1 MESLESQKKYDS
13 RESGESLESC
23 EFESP
28 CESLESFKSH
38 ESRESPKEKCAVV
51 GVFNAPNSALLCYY
65 CLFAMQHRGQE
76 SSGISTT
83 NGHKIT
89 TLKGEGLVTSVF
101 KGGLDSLKGSASIGH
116 NRYSTAGED
125 SKCDVQ
131 PIFAKYALGEIALAH
146 NGNLVNAKEVRE
158 SLTKKGAIFQSHLDT
173 ENLIHLIAH
182 SSGERLRNRI
192 VESLK
197 SIKGAYS
204 FVLLSRGKLFAI
216 RDPYGFR
223 PLSLGEII
231 NDDGSKGYVVAS
243 ETCAFDLIGAKFVRD
258 IKPGEMLIFSLDS
271 GNSSLDSQNSS
282 LGAPFALGGN
292 FGESTDTKSSFIPKI
307 SSKYKTSTANTRI
320 DSNLNATDSGVS
332 NESTSD
338 SRGSIFDEKSGLRSH
353 ERGNRTYR
361 PLTKRV
367 ASLPDLSQKDNAL
380 FESIQVFPPQ
390 PKHCIFEFVYF
401 ARPDSFVFGKSVYEI
416 RKNMGVELAREHK
429 IKADFVIPVPDSGV
443 ISAIGYSQESG
454 IPFEFGIVR
463 NHYIGRTF
471 IEPTQKSRELKVKLK
486 LNPIEKLIMGK
497 DIIIIDDSIVRG
509 TTSKQIISILRKAG
523 AKKIH
528 LIIASPQ
535 TIAPCYYGVDTPDSS
550 QLICAN
556 KNINEVCDFIGAD
569 SLHFLSLDGLYKSVG
584 VANGDSYCKACFDKE
599 YII

>member
-1 MESLESQKKYDS
+1 MESWKSNINNYDTNCD
-13 RESGESLESC
+13 LW
-23 EFESP
+23 
-28 CESLESFKSH
+28 H
-38 ESRESPKEKCAVV
+38 ESPKEKCAVV
-51 GVFNAPNSALLCYY
+51 GVFNSNRSAHLCYY

-83 NGHKIT
+83 DGYKIT

-101 KGGLDSLKGSASIGH
+101 KGGLEQLKGNASIGH

-158 SLTKKGAIFQSHLDT
+158 SLIKKGAIFQSHLDT

-182 SSGERLRNRI
+182 SHEERLRNRI
-192 VESLK
+192 IESLN

-231 NDDGSKGYVVAS
+231 NEDGSKGYVVAS
-243 ETCAFDLIGAKFVRD
+243 ETCAFDLISAKFIRD
-258 IKPGEMLIFSLDS
+258 INPGEMLIFSKED
-271 GNSSLDSQNSS
+271 NS
-282 LGAPFALGGN
+282 
-292 FGESTDTKSSFIPKI
+292 
-307 SSKYKTSTANTRI
+307 
-320 DSNLNATDSGVS
+320 
-332 NESTSD
+332 
-338 SRGSIFDEKSGLRSH
+338 
-353 ERGNRTYR
+353 
-361 PLTKRV
+361 
-367 ASLPDLSQKDNAL
+367 KDAK
-380 FESIQVFPPQ
+380 FESIQIFPSM
-390 PKHCIFEFVYF
+390 PKYCIFEFVYF

-416 RKNMGVELAREHK
+416 RKNMGIELAREHK
-429 IKADFVIPVPDSGV
+429 ISADFVIPVPDSGV

-486 LNPIEKLIMGK
+486 LNPIEKLITGK
-497 DIIIIDDSIVRG
+497 NIIIIDDSIVRG
-509 TTSKQIISILRKAG
+509 TTSKQIINILRKAG
-523 AKKIH
+523 ANKIH

-556 KNINEVCDFIGAD
+556 KNIDEVCKFIGAD
-569 SLHFLSLDGLYKSVG
+569 SLNFLSLEGLYKSVG
-584 VANGDSYCKACFDKE
+584 VKNGKDYCKACFDKE

>member
-1 MESLESQKKYDS
+1 MEFSHKNYDSQKSLKLGCESHESLES
-13 RESGESLESC
+13 
-23 EFESP
+23 
-28 CESLESFKSH
+28 H
-38 ESRESPKEKCAVV
+38 ESPKEKCAVV

-101 KGGLDSLKGSASIGH
+101 KGGLDNLKGNASIGH

-158 SLTKKGAIFQSHLDT
+158 SLIAKGAIFQSHLDT

-182 SSGERLRNRI
+182 SNEKRLRNRI
-192 VESLK
+192 IESLK

-223 PLSLGEII
+223 PLSVGEII

-243 ETCAFDLIGAKFVRD
+243 ETCAFDLIGAKFIRD
-258 IKPGEMLIFSLDS
+258 IKPGEMLIFSLES
-271 GNSSLDSQNSS
+271 GNSPLELHSADSANFKCSQTPSLVSHSKFAENYESQTENPSVVDSARS
-282 LGAPFALGGN
+282 A
-292 FGESTDTKSSFIPKI
+292 ESNNNQPRHS
-307 SSKYKTSTANTRI
+307 
-320 DSNLNATDSGVS
+320 
-332 NESTSD
+332 E
-338 SRGSIFDEKSGLRSH
+338 
-353 ERGNRTYR
+353 
-361 PLTKRV
+361 
-367 ASLPDLSQKDNAL
+367 LSQESEESHKNIKKTNAL
-380 FESIQVFPPQ
+380 FESIQIFPPE

-429 IKADFVIPVPDSGV
+429 ISADFVIPVPDSGV

-486 LNPIEKLIMGK
+486 LNPIEKLINGK
-497 DIIIIDDSIVRG
+497 DIIINDDSIVRG

-523 AKKIH
+523 AQKIH
-528 LIIASPQ
+528 LVIASPQ

-556 KNINEVCDFIGAD
+556 KNIDEVRAFIGAD
-569 SLHFLSLDGLYKSVG
+569 SLHFLSLNGLYKSVG
-584 VANGDSYCKACFDKE
+584 VENGDSYCKACFDKE

>member
-1 MESLESQKKYDS
+1 MKKS
-13 RESGESLESC
+13 NA
-23 EFESP
+23 
-28 CESLESFKSH
+28 KSH
-38 ESRESPKEKCAVV
+38 KSFEFRESPNEKCAVV
-51 GVFNAPNSALLCYY
+51 GIFNANRSAALCYY
-65 CLFAMQHRGQE
+65 ALFAMQHRGQE

-83 NGHKIT
+83 DGRKIT
-89 TLKGEGLVTSVF
+89 TIKGEGLVTSIF
-101 KGGLDSLKGSASIGH
+101 KGGLDALKGSASIGH

-158 SLTKKGAIFQSHLDT
+158 SLTTKGAIFQSHLDT

-182 SSGERLRNRI
+182 SKKERLRDRI
-192 VESLK
+192 IESLQR
-197 SIKGAYS
+197 IKGAYS

-216 RDPYGFR
+216 RDPFGFR
-223 PLSLGEII
+223 PLSLGEIT
-231 NDDGSKGYVVAS
+231 NDDGSKGYIVAS
-243 ETCAFDLIGAKFVRD
+243 ETCAFDLIGARFVRD
-258 IKPGEMLIFSLDS
+258 INPGEMVIFSLKSD
-271 GNSSLDSQNSS
+271 NSSLTQ
-282 LGAPFALGGN
+282 
-292 FGESTDTKSSFIPKI
+292 
-307 SSKYKTSTANTRI
+307 NTRI
-320 DSNLNATDSGVS
+320 ADSI
-332 NESTSD
+332 ESPL
-338 SRGSIFDEKSGLRSH
+338 RDESQIRAKQSKNPPSLAD
-353 ERGNRTYR
+353 GNRG
-361 PLTKRV
+361 RV
-367 ASLPDLSQKDNAL
+367 ESSDLSPQDE
-380 FESIQVFPPQ
+380 FTTTIESIQVFPPT

-429 IKADFVIPVPDSGV
+429 ISADFVIPVPDSGV
-443 ISAIGYSQESG
+443 ISAIGYAQESG

-471 IEPTQKSRELKVKLK
+471 IEPTQSMRELKVKLK
-486 LNPIEKLIMGK
+486 LNPIEKLITGK

-556 KNINEVCDFIGAD
+556 KSQDEVCAFIGAD
-569 SLHFLSLDGLYKSVG
+569 SLHFLSLNGLYKSIG
-584 VANGDSYCKACFDKE
+584 IENGDGYCKACFDKD
-599 YII
+599 YVI

>member
-1 MESLESQKKYDS
+1 MEFLESQKKCDS
-13 RESGESLESC
+13 RESSKSLESNK
-23 EFESP
+23 FESP
-28 CESLESFKSH
+28 CESLESH
-38 ESRESPKEKCAVV
+38 ESPKEKCAVV

-182 SSGERLRNRI
+182 SSEKRLRNRI
-192 VESLK
+192 IESLK

-223 PLSLGEII
+223 PLSVGEII

-258 IKPGEMLIFSLDS
+258 IKPGEVLIFSLDS
-271 GNSSLDSQNSS
+271 GNSSLDKHSADLADFGHSQTPS
-282 LGAPFALGGN
+282 LASRPKSAKN
-292 FGESTDTKSSFIPKI
+292 YESHTENPSVVDSARSAESNNNPSRHSEISQESEESRKSVK
-307 SSKYKTSTANTRI
+307 KTIAQI
-320 DSNLNATDSGVS
+320 
-332 NESTSD
+332 
-338 SRGSIFDEKSGLRSH
+338 
-353 ERGNRTYR
+353 
-361 PLTKRV
+361 
-367 ASLPDLSQKDNAL
+367 
-380 FESIQVFPPQ
+380 ESIQVFPPE

-429 IKADFVIPVPDSGV
+429 ISADFVIPVPDSGV

-486 LNPIEKLIMGK
+486 LNPIEKLITGK

-523 AKKIH
+523 ARKIH
-528 LIIASPQ
+528 LVIASPQ

-556 KNINEVCDFIGAD
+556 KNIDEVCDFIGAD

>member
-1 MESLESQKKYDS
+1 MEFSHKKCD
-13 RESGESLESC
+13 SC
-23 EFESP
+23 ESSESSKFELP
-28 CESLESFKSH
+28 CESLESHESL

-101 KGGLDSLKGSASIGH
+101 KGGLDNLKGNASIGH

-158 SLTKKGAIFQSHLDT
+158 SLIAKGAIFQSHLDT

-182 SSGERLRNRI
+182 SNEKRLRNRI
-192 VESLK
+192 IESLK

-223 PLSLGEII
+223 PLSVGEII

-243 ETCAFDLIGAKFVRD
+243 ETCAFDLIGAKFLRD
-258 IKPGEMLIFSLDS
+258 IKPGEMLIFSLES
-271 GNSSLDSQNSS
+271 GNSPLELHSADL
-282 LGAPFALGGN
+282 AN
-292 FGESTDTKSSFIPKI
+292 FGRSQTISLVSRPKFAKNYESHTENPSVV
-307 SSKYKTSTANTRI
+307 
-320 DSNLNATDSGVS
+320 DSARSAES
-332 NESTSD
+332 NNNQPRHSE
-338 SRGSIFDEKSGLRSH
+338 
-353 ERGNRTYR
+353 
-361 PLTKRV
+361 
-367 ASLPDLSQKDNAL
+367 LSQESEESRKSVKKTNAL
-380 FESIQVFPPQ
+380 FESIQIFPPES
-390 PKHCIFEFVYF
+390 KHCIFEFVYF

-429 IKADFVIPVPDSGV
+429 ISADFVIPVPDSGV

-486 LNPIEKLIMGK
+486 LNPIEKLINGK

-523 AKKIH
+523 AQKIH
-528 LIIASPQ
+528 LVIASPQ

-550 QLICAN
+550 QLISAN
-556 KNINEVCDFIGAD
+556 KNIDEVCAFIGAD
-569 SLHFLSLDGLYKSVG
+569 SLHFLSLSGLYKSVG
-584 VANGDSYCKACFDKE
+584 VENGDSYCKACFDKE

>member
-1 MESLESQKKYDS
+1 MEFSHKNYDSQKSLKLGRESHESLES
-13 RESGESLESC
+13 
-23 EFESP
+23 
-28 CESLESFKSH
+28 H
-38 ESRESPKEKCAVV
+38 ESPKEKCAVV

-101 KGGLDSLKGSASIGH
+101 KGGLDNLKGNASIGH

-158 SLTKKGAIFQSHLDT
+158 SLIAKGAIFQSHLDT

-182 SSGERLRNRI
+182 SNEKRLRNRI
-192 VESLK
+192 IESLK

-223 PLSLGEII
+223 PLSVGEII

-243 ETCAFDLIGAKFVRD
+243 ETCAFDLIGAKFIRD
-258 IKPGEMLIFSLDS
+258 IKPGEMLIFSLES
-271 GNSSLDSQNSS
+271 GNSPLELHSADSANFKCSQTPSLVSHSKFAENYESQTENPSVVDSARS
-282 LGAPFALGGN
+282 A
-292 FGESTDTKSSFIPKI
+292 ESNNNQPRHS
-307 SSKYKTSTANTRI
+307 
-320 DSNLNATDSGVS
+320 
-332 NESTSD
+332 E
-338 SRGSIFDEKSGLRSH
+338 
-353 ERGNRTYR
+353 
-361 PLTKRV
+361 
-367 ASLPDLSQKDNAL
+367 LSQESEESHKNIKKTNAL
-380 FESIQVFPPQ
+380 FESIQIFPPE

-429 IKADFVIPVPDSGV
+429 ISADFVIPVPDSGV

-486 LNPIEKLIMGK
+486 LNPIEKLINGK

-523 AKKIH
+523 AQKIH
-528 LIIASPQ
+528 LVIASPQ

-556 KNINEVCDFIGAD
+556 KNIDEVRAFIGAD
-569 SLHFLSLDGLYKSVG
+569 SLHFLSLNGLYKSVG
-584 VANGDSYCKACFDKE
+584 VENGDSYCKACFDKE

>member
-1 MESLESQKKYDS
+1 MEFLESQKKYDS
-13 RESGESLESC
+13 CESSESS

-28 CESLESFKSH
+28 YESHKSLESH
-38 ESRESPKEKCAVV
+38 ESPKEKCAVV

-101 KGGLDSLKGSASIGH
+101 KGGLDNLKGNASIGH

-158 SLTKKGAIFQSHLDT
+158 SLIAKGAIFQSHLDT

-182 SSGERLRNRI
+182 SNEKRLRNRI
-192 VESLK
+192 IESLK

-223 PLSLGEII
+223 PLSVGEII

-243 ETCAFDLIGAKFVRD
+243 ETCAFDLIGAKFIRD
-258 IKPGEMLIFSLDS
+258 IKPGEMLIFSLES
-271 GNSSLDSQNSS
+271 GNSPLELHSADSANFKCSQTPSLVSHSKFAENYESQTENPSVVDSARS
-282 LGAPFALGGN
+282 A
-292 FGESTDTKSSFIPKI
+292 ESNNNQPRHS
-307 SSKYKTSTANTRI
+307 
-320 DSNLNATDSGVS
+320 
-332 NESTSD
+332 E
-338 SRGSIFDEKSGLRSH
+338 
-353 ERGNRTYR
+353 
-361 PLTKRV
+361 
-367 ASLPDLSQKDNAL
+367 LSQESEESHKNIKKTNAL
-380 FESIQVFPPQ
+380 FESIQIFPPE

-429 IKADFVIPVPDSGV
+429 ISADFVIPVPDSGV

-486 LNPIEKLIMGK
+486 LNPIEKLINGK

-523 AKKIH
+523 AQKIH
-528 LIIASPQ
+528 LVIASPQ

-556 KNINEVCDFIGAD
+556 KNIDEVRAFIGAD
-569 SLHFLSLDGLYKSVG
+569 SLHFLSLNGLYKSVG
-584 VANGDSYCKACFDKE
+584 VENGDSYCKACFDKE